1 MGILSSYI
9 NNKNGMEN
17 LQSIL
22 IVSIGLFMYE
32 FLLFY
37 LNLIPTVKFR
47 LRNFIGN
54 LQYNSDNATLVLL
67 KPLLENNIVLDMLHV
82 FYDRESVI
90 LKKVNIYTVITGI
103 ILFVILVYVLYLLH
117 IKKPINLNVI
127 IIATIILIFIF
138 IFQYLFYLF
147 GRKYNYIDSVSLDE
161 LEYFIIKNL

>member
-1 MGILSSYI
+1 MGIISSYI

-37 LNLIPTVKFR
+37 FNLIPTVKSK
-47 LRNFIGN
+47 LNNFINN
-54 LQYNSDNATLVLL
+54 LKYNSDNATLVLL

-82 FYDRESVI
+82 FYDRELVI
-90 LKKVNIYTVITGI
+90 LKKVNVYTVITGI
-103 ILFVILVYVLYLLH
+103 ILFIGLVYLLYLLH

-127 IIATIILIFIF
+127 IIAIIILIFIF

-147 GRKYNYIDSVSLDE
+147 GRRYNYIDNISLDE